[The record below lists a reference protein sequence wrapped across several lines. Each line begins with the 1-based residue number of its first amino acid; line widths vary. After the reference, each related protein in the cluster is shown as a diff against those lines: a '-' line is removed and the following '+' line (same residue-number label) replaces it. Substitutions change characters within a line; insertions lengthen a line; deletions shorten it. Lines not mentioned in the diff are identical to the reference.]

1 MFGDINLITIFTTG
15 LLVGGLSCLAV
26 QGGLLAATLS
36 QTEEE
41 RIKKHE
47 LRVKNG
53 NALPI
58 LSFLIAKL
66 AAYTLLGFLL
76 GWLGSL
82 VHLSLQ
88 ASVILQLAVVVFMLG
103 TALNLLNAHPVFRY
117 FAIQPPRFLTKLVR
131 RHSKSSGVF
140 APALLG
146 AFTVFIPCGTTQA
159 MMALAVTSGNPL
171 MGALIMFVFILGTS
185 PLFFALGFLTM
196 KLGDV
201 LHQHFMRVAAFAI
214 ILLALFNLEGAIT
227 LTGSQYTLRN
237 ALKAGYCL
245 VSYCEPITIVTPVSE
260 QNITITANGYLPNYF
275 AVKAG
280 SKVRLHLTNQ
290 GAFNCAQA
298 FTIPALNIQKI
309 IQSGKS
315 GDVVFTAPA
324 KPGRITFTCS
334 MGMYP
339 GTIEVL

>member
-1 MFGDINLITIFTTG
+1 MFGDINLFTVFTTG

-26 QGGLLAATLS
+26 QGGLLTAMLASL
-36 QTEEE
+36 EEE
-41 RIKKHE
+41 KLKAHP
-47 LRVKNG
+47 KTN
-53 NALPI
+53 NTLPV
-58 LSFLIAKL
+58 LVFLIAKL
-66 AAYTLLGFLL
+66 TAYTLLGFLL

-88 ASVILQLAVVVFMLG
+88 ASVVLQLAVVVFMLG
-103 TALNLLNAHPVFRY
+103 TALNLLNVHPLFRY
-117 FAIQPPRFLTKLVR
+117 FIIQPPRFLTRLVR
-131 RHSKSSGVF
+131 KQSKQTHVF

-146 AFTVFIPCGTTQA
+146 ALTVFIPCGTTQA
-159 MMALAVTSGNPL
+159 MMALAVASGNPL
-171 MGALIMFVFILGTS
+171 MGALIMLVFILGTS
-185 PLFFALGFLTM
+185 PLFFVLGFLTM

-201 LHQHFMRVAAFAI
+201 LHQHFMRVAAFVI

-227 LTGSQYTLRN
+227 LTGSQYTFRN

-245 VSYCEPITIVTPVSE
+245 IGYCDPITVVTPVTE
-260 QNITITANGYLPNYF
+260 QNITITANGYSPNYF
-275 AVKAG
+275 AVKVG
-280 SKVRLHLTNQ
+280 STVTLHLTNQ

-309 IQSGKS
+309 VQSGKV
-315 GDVVFTAPA
+315 GDVVFTAPMR
-324 KPGRITFTCS
+324 PGRITFTCS